1 MISKTPEPPYY
12 AVIFTSVRTNGDNGY
27 KETAENML
35 KLAAEQPG
43 FLGAES
49 ARDMNGKGI
58 TVSYWESLEAIEKWK
73 FHGEHRQAKEKGRTE
88 WYSDFAYGL
97 QKLKTPEFRS
107 VPAGPRQMAPAG
119 RKCNDSIVK
128 PKRSAYSPQH
138 CKCSKAGL

>member
-1 MISKTPEPPYY
+1 MNMISKTPEPQYY

-88 WYSDFAYGL
+88 WYSDFAVRIA
-97 QKLKTPEFRS
+97 KVEDARISERS
-107 VPAGPRQMAPAG
+107 G
-119 RKCNDSIVK
+119 RPPSDGTSGEEM
-128 PKRSAYSPQH
+128 Q
-138 CKCSKAGL
+138 